1 MTGAATSRPTQPPR
15 MSFEVTVR
23 TSLQLD
29 EQMDKQRLHV
39 FNIRDIFYAKKLD
52 DLDRIKTK
60 ARLEERDATLAL
72 IEEEEQKANELFRR
86 QVDVDN

>member
-1 MTGAATSRPTQPPR
+1 